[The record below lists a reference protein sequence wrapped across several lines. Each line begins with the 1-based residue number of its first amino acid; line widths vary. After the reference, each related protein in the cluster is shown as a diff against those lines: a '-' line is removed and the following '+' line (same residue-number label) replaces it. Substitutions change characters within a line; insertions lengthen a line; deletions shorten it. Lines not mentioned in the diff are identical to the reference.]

1 MNKLTNTQIVIIVCS
16 IVVLLLVIKGI
27 DSYFKDKTVQKNY
40 RELQKKYNSQKK
52 DLEKLNALHEDMIKK
67 LEKGNLKL
75 RDSLIM
81 LNTQLKSLENEKPKI
96 IYRTANMSVSE
107 QQKYF
112 TDRYKEGSSP
122 RFDDSSSGDSRPR
135 TRRPVLQAVRDQKP
149 SGTYFRER
157 YG

>member
-1 MNKLTNTQIVIIVCS
+1 MKKLTNIQIIIIVCAV
-16 IVVLLLVIKGI
+16 IVLVLTIKGI
-27 DSYFKDKTVQKNY
+27 DSYFKDRAVQKNY
-40 RELQKKYNSQKK
+40 KELQKKYDSQKK
-52 DLEKLNALHEDMIKK
+52 DLEKLNALHEGMIKK

-112 TDRYKEGSSP
+112 TNRYKEGSSP
-122 RFDDSSSGDSRPR
+122 RLDNGSSSDSRPR
-135 TRRPVLQAVRDQKP
+135 TRRPVLQAARDQKP